1 MKKAQD
7 LGKKNEGKE
16 FKKQNMK
23 LLTNVGMV
31 PGNQIAADYAFHLSH
46 KNSYKQLFLKS
57 KNKEGVKW
65 FDILNM
71 YSKQDLIDWYNDN
84 IIKNKSIH
92 YKTIWR
98 KSDKKHFFEDI
109 PKYFNET
116 TKANVIN
123 RLMEM
128 DLFPFYHTY
137 KNKEEYNKLKMNVD
151 KAFLNQEKIYVD
163 GSDVIFY
170 YDKKQNQNYDKKQN
184 EKSPRFRKEE

>member
-1 MKKAQD
+1 
-7 LGKKNEGKE
+7 
-16 FKKQNMK
+16 MK

-31 PGNQIAADYAFHLSH
+31 PGNQIAADYAFHLKF
-46 KNSYKQLFLKS
+46 KNSYKQLFKKS

-116 TKANVIN
+116 TKTNVIN

-128 DLFPFYHTY
+128 DLFPFYNTY

-151 KAFLNQEKIYVD
+151 KAFLNQEKIFVKP
-163 GSDVIFY
+163 DVILY
-170 YDKKQNQNYDKKQN
+170 YDEKQNKK
-184 EKSPRFRKEE
+184 SLDF